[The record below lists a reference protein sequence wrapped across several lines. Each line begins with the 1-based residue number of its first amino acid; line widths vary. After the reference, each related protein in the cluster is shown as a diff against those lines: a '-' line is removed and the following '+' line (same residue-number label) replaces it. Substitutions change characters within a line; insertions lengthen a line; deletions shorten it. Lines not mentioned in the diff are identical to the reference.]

1 MSYKTK
7 RRVPFVEQMQQT
19 ECGLC
24 CVAMVLR
31 YYKSYESISEIR
43 NHLEVGRDGLKV
55 NQIYN
60 FLKKIGFSTKV
71 YKTSVEGLK
80 IIKNPSII
88 YWKNNHFV
96 VLEKVKGNK
105 YYIVDPALG
114 KRKISE
120 EEIIA
125 NFTNVAIVP
134 NPTNKFTPKNKKE
147 STLDIILP
155 SILTNKLL
163 LIKLFSFSL
172 VLSIITL
179 GIPIVM
185 QQLIDKVTLQ
195 QELDIPMILLFSML
209 LLVYSFSS
217 FRRGKFLI
225 DIKILLNKSLFG
237 RVFSHL
243 LKVPYKFFEVRSSG
257 DILFRMGNLDLIK
270 DLISEK
276 VVKGIMEIIS
286 LLFILGYMSC
296 KSSVL
301 TVVVIGLFLV
311 YSIFSFIMRNPIKE
325 ANIYELMERSKLER
339 IQVEAITAMFAI
351 KVAAIEEQ
359 IFKSW
364 NESLDNMLYRYRKQG
379 YLINIYTSFTQVL
392 QTISPFI
399 VLIFGLSLFTKGFIT
414 IGEVI
419 AFYSISVMFFATS
432 TSLFQTWNDF
442 LLASNSLERIRDITD
457 AKIEEDNNKERIQ
470 NLRGEIE
477 LKNVS
482 FSYTQDSE
490 IVLKD
495 ISLHIKSG
503 QKVAIVG
510 TSGSGKSTLGKLL
523 LGLYTPNT
531 GDIFYDSVNLR
542 NINKKELRKQMGVVP
557 QDIHLFNKSIYE
569 NISMGM
575 EDISLEKVRKAAHI
589 AQIGEEIEDM
599 PMNYYTLVSSM
610 GLNLSGGQRQR
621 MALARALINNSKLI
635 VLDEA
640 TSSLDSVNEARVANF
655 FKETGCTCVIIAHRL
670 STIINADV
678 IYVMDKGRIVEFGN
692 HGELISLK
700 GKYYNLYNYSEINK
714 ELSTL

>member
-43 NHLEVGRDGLKV
+43 NHLEVGRDGLRV

-60 FLKKIGFSTKV
+60 FLKKTGFSTKV

-80 IIKNPSII
+80 VIKNPSII

-96 VLEKVKGNK
+96 VLEKVRGSI

-125 NFTNVAIVP
+125 NFTNVVIVP
-134 NPTNKFTPKNKKE
+134 NPTNKFTPKSKKE

-195 QELDIPMILLFSML
+195 RELDIPMILLFSML

-217 FRRGKFLI
+217 FKRGKFLI
-225 DIKILLNKSLFG
+225 DIKIILNKSLFG

-301 TVVVIGLFLV
+301 TAVVIGLFLV
-311 YSIFSFIMRNPIKE
+311 YSVFSFIMRNPIKE

-392 QTISPFI
+392 QTISPFV

-457 AKIEEDNNKERIQ
+457 AKIEEDNNKERVQ
-470 NLRGEIE
+470 NLKGEIE

-490 IVLKD
+490 IVLEN

-523 LGLYTPNT
+523 LGLYNPNT
-531 GDIFYDSVNLR
+531 GDVFYDSVNLR

-575 EDISLEKVRKAAHI
+575 EDINLEKVRKAAHI

-678 IYVMDKGRIVEFGN
+678 IYVMDKGKIVEFGN
-692 HGELISLK
+692 HDELISLK

>member
-589 AQIGEEIEDM
+589 AQIGKEIEDM

>member
-542 NINKKELRKQMGVVP
+542 SINKKELRKQMGVVP

>member
-7 RRVPFVEQMQQT
+7 RRIPFVEQMQQT

-43 NHLEVGRDGLKV
+43 NHLEVGRDGLRV

-60 FLKKIGFSTKV
+60 FLKKTGFSTKV

-80 IIKNPSII
+80 VIKNPSII

-96 VLEKVKGNK
+96 VLEKVKGSK

-125 NFTNVAIVP
+125 NFTNVVIVP
-134 NPTNKFTPKNKKE
+134 NPTNEFTPKNKKE

-195 QELDIPMILLFSML
+195 RELDIPMILLFSML
-209 LLVYSFSS
+209 LLIYSFSS

-225 DIKILLNKSLFG
+225 DIKIILNKSLFG

-301 TVVVIGLFLV
+301 TAVVIGLFLV
-311 YSIFSFIMRNPIKE
+311 YSVFSFIMRNPIKE

-392 QTISPFI
+392 QTISPFV

-470 NLRGEIE
+470 NLKGEIE

-531 GDIFYDSVNLR
+531 GDVFYDSVNLR

-575 EDISLEKVRKAAHI
+575 EDINLEKVRKAAHI

-692 HGELISLK
+692 HDELISLK

-714 ELSTL
+714 ELSNL